1 MARTLIVYYS
11 RTGNTKR
18 AALELARKLDADVE
32 ELTDRKSR
40 RGLFGYLR
48 SGLEAALDREGD
60 IAPPTRDPAEYDV
73 VVLGTPTWNAAVSSP
88 MRTYLRGHLR
98 GAKALAFFCTCGGTG
113 SARVLRQMTEL
124 AGGRQPV
131 AAMVL
136 RERDLSGGNAD
147 PKIDRFARA
156 IQTMSGARVESVAPQ
171 GTSPMRPRVPAS
183 PR

>member
-1 MARTLIVYYS
+1 MPRTLVVYYS

-18 AALELARKLDADVE
+18 AALELARKLGADVE
-32 ELTDRKSR
+32 ELIDRKSR

-60 IAPPTRDPAEYDV
+60 IAPPTRDAAEYDV

-88 MRTYLRGHLR
+88 MRAYLRGYLR
-98 GAKALAFFCTCGGTG
+98 GTKALAFFCTCGGSG
-113 SARVLRQMTEL
+113 SARVLRQMSEL
-124 AGGRQPV
+124 TGRPPV

-136 RERDLSGGNAD
+136 RERDLSGGNAE
-147 PKIDRFARA
+147 PKIERFARA
-156 IQTMSGARVESVAPQ
+156 IQTMSGAHIESIPPQ
-171 GTSPMRPRVPAS
+171 SSSLRNPVPAG